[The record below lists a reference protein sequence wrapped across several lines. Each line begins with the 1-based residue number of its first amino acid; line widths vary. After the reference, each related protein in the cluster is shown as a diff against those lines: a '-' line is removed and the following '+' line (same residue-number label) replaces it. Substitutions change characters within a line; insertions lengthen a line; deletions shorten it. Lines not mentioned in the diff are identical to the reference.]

1 MFSDNG
7 MISPRQLKRQMVL
20 SFLGVLLLLG
30 TGEAAGG
37 GGNALLGF
45 FLGILLLLAYLF
57 LLVRTAEVYRA
68 PEKYL
73 GLPGKWLLT
82 GGYLSYLALS
92 GGVLLEEISRVVQIY
107 LLPSVPQ
114 PVIGAVFLGAA
125 FLGMGQKIQKRGR
138 LAEVSYPWVLGI
150 FLLLLLLSVPHLHGI
165 PAEGM
170 EPWKAREVSR
180 AAVQVLAS
188 GTAVSLLPF
197 ILGRVREQDACFRVL
212 RRGIWLLAL
221 ITLGTAGI
229 LVGVYGWKGV
239 QQLEYPILNLMT
251 GTGIPGGVLGRVDI
265 LWLAVLLF
273 TLLFAMGSILFYGA
287 WIGVGESR
295 GIPWRR
301 LLLAAGIWL
310 LSLIR
315 WRENTA
321 AKICGRLLRDVW
333 APALLGIT
341 LLAVWAKRRVEHGT
355 EKKTN

>member
-7 MISPRQLKRQMVL
+7 MISSRQLKRQMVL

-165 PAEGM
+165 PAEAG
-170 EPWKAREVSR
+170 R
-180 AAVQVLAS
+180 
-188 GTAVSLLPF
+188 LLPGASQRDLAAGPDHF
-197 ILGRVREQDACFRVL
+197 GNRGNSRGSLRVE
-212 RRGIWLLAL
+212 RRSA
-221 ITLGTAGI
+221 AGI
-229 LVGVYGWKGV
+229 PHFKPDDG
-239 QQLEYPILNLMT
+239 N
-251 GTGIPGGVLGRVDI
+251 RH
-265 LWLAVLLF
+265 
-273 TLLFAMGSILFYGA
+273 
-287 WIGVGESR
+287 SR
-295 GIPWRR
+295 GISGAGGYYLAGSAAFYPAFCYGKHSVLRSLDR
-301 LLLAAGIWL
+301 CGRKPGDSLEKAAAGGGNLAAEPDPLAGKHGCQDL
-310 LSLIR
+310 R
-315 WRENTA
+315 QA
-321 AKICGRLLRDVW
+321 AAGCLGPGFIGNY
-333 APALLGIT
+333 PAGSVGQKESG
-341 LLAVWAKRRVEHGT
+341 AW
-355 EKKTN
+355 N

>member
-7 MISPRQLKRQMVL
+7 MISSRQLKRQMVL

-170 EPWKAREVSR
+170 EPWKGPGSEPGGSTGFSFRDGGQPSAFY
-180 AAVQVLAS
+180 S
-188 GTAVSLLPF
+188 GKSPGTGRLLP
-197 ILGRVREQDACFRVL
+197 
-212 RRGIWLLAL
+212 
-221 ITLGTAGI
+221 
-229 LVGVYGWKGV
+229 
-239 QQLEYPILNLMT
+239 
-251 GTGIPGGVLGRVDI
+251 
-265 LWLAVLLF
+265 
-273 TLLFAMGSILFYGA
+273 GA
-287 WIGVGESR
+287 SQR
-295 GIPWRR
+295 D
-301 LLLAAGIWL
+301 LAAGPDHFGNRGNSRGEFTGGKAFSSW
-310 LSLIR
+310 
-315 WRENTA
+315 NT
-321 AKICGRLLRDVW
+321 
-333 APALLGIT
+333 PF
-341 LLAVWAKRRVEHGT
+341 
-355 EKKTN
+355 